1 MSEPSNELRNGLS
14 SDPPPPGSG
23 ADAPELVC
31 AFLANQDVACPK
43 CGYNLRGVGE
53 PTCPECGRAIEL
65 AISSPGRSRGYLLF
79 VLLALGWVLIAGGM
93 NAYRTWKIVQVEATP
108 RRQTLVTFTSA
119 ATFMSSGPGGTT
131 TRTWRSSGGSGAP
144 TVTFN
149 TQGGV
154 TTITTPGGT
163 TTVPATGVTTV
174 PAGGSA
180 GGWTTTGPV
189 AVTPAR
195 PAAAKWAWANVSQR
209 TWINLGWW
217 SGLGIMA
224 VGTLIVAL
232 VRRRRFD
239 RHAPPRGI
247 MVAACA
253 LFVLYAG
260 YHAVMF
266 SREFI

>member
-1 MSEPSNELRNGLS
+1 MSDPSNELRNDLA
-14 SDPPPPGSG
+14 SDTPPLPA
-23 ADAPELVC
+23 ADAPRPGTELVC
-31 AFLANQDVACPK
+31 AFLADQDVACPK

-53 PTCPECGRAIEL
+53 PTCPECGREIEL
-65 AISSPGRSRGYLLF
+65 ALASPGRSRGYLLF

-93 NAYRTWKIVQVEATP
+93 NAYRTWKVVQTEATP

-119 ATFMSSGPGGTT
+119 GSFSTSGPGGTT
-131 TRTWRSSGGSGAP
+131 TRTWRSTSGTP

-154 TTITTPGGT
+154 TVTTPSGV
-163 TTVPATGVTTV
+163 TTVPAGRV

-217 SGLGIMA
+217 SGLGVLA
-224 VGTLIVAL
+224 LGTLMVVL

-239 RHAPPRGI
+239 RHSPPRGI
-247 MVAACA
+247 MIAACA